1 MSFHVAATRAA
12 TNTILIASGLI
23 LPSVP
28 HTEENATGKKK
39 MERGHYGGS
48 RPQILSLEWKISLD
62 TLERFLS
69 RAMFICHFFISVI
82 GGIRAGKV

>member
-28 HTEENATGKKK
+28 HTEENATGKEE

-48 RPQILSLEWKISLD
+48 PGKSTANS
-62 TLERFLS
+62 FLRMENFS
-69 RAMFICHFFISVI
+69 GHARTFP
-82 GGIRAGKV
+82 